1 MAPDRQRNALQ
12 VIYSFFL
19 GLMITAFIGV
29 GVYTAYPSPDQ
40 VNQDQLQEL
49 YRQQE
54 DVTGFKG
61 EVGLTPAEKAELTKL
76 RTEIRELE
84 DDQQAYRERWT
95 QNTSIILIVFATVVM
110 AISLVRAEQLRIL
123 SNGLLLGGLF
133 TMVYGVGWI
142 IAGGSSWARFGVM
155 TFALVATVGL
165 GYARFVTLRAE
176 DEAPAGA
183 MAAGAADASSL
194 EARVTALERRAAAAA
209 AALMPE
215 DEQ

>member
-40 VNQDQLQEL
+40 VNQEQLQEL

-61 EVGLTPAEKAELTKL
+61 EVGLTSAEKAKLTAL
-76 RTEIRELE
+76 REEIRTLE
-84 DDQQAYRERWT
+84 DEQQAYREKWT
-95 QNTSIILIVFATVVM
+95 QNTSIILIVFATIVM
-110 AISLVRAEQLRIL
+110 AISLIRAEQLRIL

-176 DEAPAGA
+176 EEAPAGA
-183 MAAGAADASSL
+183 MAGGVDASSL

-209 AALMPE
+209 AALAPE
-215 DEQ
+215 DER